1 MEMSSLRGINFYRN
15 TKNRARKLMSLKPF
29 TDFSQAAN
37 WFSSIS
43 FGVGLSFFQKFV
55 FAKIAKHA
63 VPGVRTRAGL

>member
-1 MEMSSLRGINFYRN
+1 
-15 TKNRARKLMSLKPF
+15 MSLKPF

-37 WFSSIS
+37 WLSSIS